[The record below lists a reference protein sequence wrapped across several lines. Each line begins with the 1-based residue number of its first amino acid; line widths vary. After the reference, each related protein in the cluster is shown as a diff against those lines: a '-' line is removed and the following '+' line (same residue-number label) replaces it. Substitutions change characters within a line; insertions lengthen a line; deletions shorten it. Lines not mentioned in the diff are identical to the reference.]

1 MSVNP
6 RLPLLRVPSKK
17 QKKRPITHPRFSFP
31 YFPLPNHHRESSL
44 SLGIVAGG
52 GVIHLLS
59 SQAVLCGIFFYLYFF
74 FSWAIPLRN
83 SMYCVRVY
91 VCVFC
96 IYLATYLTLYVSK

>member
-52 GVIHLLS
+52 GGGLFISYLLKLCCAAS
-59 SQAVLCGIFFYLYFF
+59 SFTFTSSLVGRYL
-74 FSWAIPLRN
+74 SGTPCIA
-83 SMYCVRVY
+83 CVCMC
-91 VCVFC
+91 VCF
-96 IYLATYLTLYVSK
+96 VSIWLLI

>member
-52 GVIHLLS
+52 FFIHLLS

-91 VCVFC
+91 VYVCVCF
-96 IYLATYLTLYVSK
+96 VSIWLLI

>member
-44 SLGIVAGG
+44 SLGKIGRAHV
-52 GVIHLLS
+52 
-59 SQAVLCGIFFYLYFF
+59 
-74 FSWAIPLRN
+74 
-83 SMYCVRVY
+83 
-91 VCVFC
+91 
-96 IYLATYLTLYVSK
+96 